1 MSAYPKLSMTIAL
14 VTLLAGKSLAI
25 ECYPGPVPHRP
36 VLREECSKAISQIVY
51 KPDQTLDPASKQVD
65 YSYGDCNIS
74 VVNQFGI
81 RINKAQVEHRFNEIF
96 DKCPHNTGGIDV
108 DQIVFYANKRSIDGY
123 QSWDSDFPA
132 RLPVCALADRA
143 PRLTQNDCTKAF
155 SDIPTDSHGRIV
167 DQDGRRTHSV
177 QLTNK
182 TCTLTV
188 YTFDFSKLDV
198 TKAQLEDDFLKTL
211 EHCDRKCGV
220 VRIQGGAEGPN
231 GRVYLSFRHASADKS
246 CTIPFLPFLK

>member
-1 MSAYPKLSMTIAL
+1 MSAYPKLFMTIAL
-14 VTLLAGKSLAI
+14 VTQLAGKSLAI

-51 KPDQTLDPASKQVD
+51 NPDQTLDPASKQVD
-65 YSYGDCNIS
+65 YSYGDCN
-74 VVNQFGI
+74 
-81 RINKAQVEHRFNEIF
+81 AQVEHRFNEIF
-96 DKCPHNTGGIDV
+96 DRCPHNTGGIDV

-167 DQDGRRTHSV
+167 DKDGRRTHSV
-177 QLTNK
+177 ELTNK
-182 TCTLTV
+182 TCT
-188 YTFDFSKLDV
+188 DK
-198 TKAQLEDDFLKTL
+198 
-211 EHCDRKCGV
+211 
-220 VRIQGGAEGPN
+220 GA
-231 GRVYLSFRHASADKS
+231 A
-246 CTIPFLPFLK
+246 